1 MIRIPAHMVEARS
14 KMLRA
19 LESLAQKLARTPSMA
34 DLATDTGLSPQE
46 IQKVFALP
54 GEHLSLYAP
63 LGDDPGETLQHYA
76 RDRRTEDPSEQ
87 VIKKDLCSVTRE
99 SLSVLNSRQQIVLR
113 HRFGIDLTR
122 EHTLQEIGDMF
133 LITRERVRQI
143 ETKALRQ
150 LRLAAVKRKTKKAAG
165 ALSA

>member
-1 MIRIPAHMVEARS
+1 
-14 KMLRA
+14 
-19 LESLAQKLARTPSMA
+19 
-34 DLATDTGLSPQE
+34 
-46 IQKVFALP
+46 
-54 GEHLSLYAP
+54 
-63 LGDDPGETLQHYA
+63 
-76 RDRRTEDPSEQ
+76 
-87 VIKKDLCSVTRE
+87 
-99 SLSVLNSRQQIVLR
+99 VLR